1 MYLVRMDTMKNT
13 PELLFIDLNNFA
25 AYPTLAVGYLIR
37 SLRDANY
44 SVKLLSP
51 LALGVPAFTRDNPET
66 WKDQLMRR
74 LYFSGHPVMR
84 FSRDFLREQLAKR
97 NAKPHP
103 AMLAEVDKAI
113 AAKPSAIL
121 ISSYLDHY
129 EMCRLIGEKA
139 KAQGIPVLLGGPFF
153 NLNRVT
159 EQWLALDGITAIVGG
174 EVEFEL
180 PGMVNDLLDG
190 KSLAGRAGVFTNES
204 TETVQAIKPL
214 QQLNQLPVPDLS
226 DFPWDK
232 YPHKIIP
239 IMSGRGCGWGAC
251 TFCGDVVS
259 ANGRTFRSRGLKAVL
274 DELAAQSKEHNS
286 SDFIFLDIK
295 LNSDLELWYGLI
307 KNIQD
312 VVPGARWIAT
322 VHVNHQGDNG
332 LDKDTLIAAKKAGLT
347 RISFGLESG
356 SQELLDSM
364 KKGTKVTEAGD
375 FLKHAYE
382 AGISVRTSMM
392 QGFPGE
398 TAEDLKLTVDF
409 IDEHEQ
415 YLDRIRLS
423 RFKPLPDTPFDRIYQ
438 KQPERFPYMK
448 HFKWD
453 YKLARGLYQ
462 YLPPRDKQYRANKN
476 QLLEQVYKINCKTLR
491 NDAQEFNG
499 MM

>member
-1 MYLVRMDTMKNT
+1 MTKISNT

-37 SLRDANY
+37 SLRDAHY
-44 SVKLLSP
+44 KVRLLSP

-74 LYFSGHPVMR
+74 LYFSGSPVMR
-84 FSRDFLREQLAKR
+84 YSRDFLREQLAKR

-103 AMLAEVDKAI
+103 AMLAEVDKAL
-113 AAKPSAIL
+113 ATRPAAIL

-139 KAQGIPVLLGGPFF
+139 KASGIPVLLGGPFF

-159 EQWLALDGITAIVGG
+159 EQWLSLSGITAIVGG

-180 PGMVNDLLDG
+180 PNMVNDLLAG
-190 KSLAGRAGVFTNES
+190 KTLAGRAGVFTADS
-204 TETVQAIKPL
+204 KETSVQPLKPL
-214 QQLNQLPVPDLS
+214 QQLNRLPVPDFA

-239 IMSGRGCGWGAC
+239 IMSGRGCSWGAC

-259 ANGRTFRSRGLKAVL
+259 ANGRTFRSRGLEAVL
-274 DELAAQSKEHNS
+274 SELKAQSETHQS
-286 SDFIFLDIK
+286 TDFIFLDIK

-307 KNIQD
+307 KNIQN

-332 LDKDTLIAAKKAGLT
+332 LDRETLVAAKQAGLT

-356 SQELLDSM
+356 SQALLDSM
-364 KKGTKVTEAGD
+364 KKGTKVEEAGEL
-375 FLKHAYE
+375 LKQAYE

-398 TAEDLKLTVDF
+398 TAEDLRLTVEF
-409 IDEHEQ
+409 IDQHEQ

-462 YLPPRDKQYRANKN
+462 YLPPRDKAYRQQKNK
-476 QLLEQVYKINCKTLR
+476 LLEQVYKINCKMLR
-491 NDAQEFNG
+491 NGAKQFNG

>member
-1 MYLVRMDTMKNT
+1 MKSAPHT

-37 SLRDANY
+37 SLRDAQFK
-44 SVKLLSP
+44 VRLLSP
-51 LALGVPAFTRDNPET
+51 LALGVPAFTRDNPEG
-66 WKDQLMRR
+66 WKDQLIRR
-74 LYFSGHPVMR
+74 LYFSGNPIMSR
-84 FSRDFLREQLAKR
+84 SRDFLREQVSHWNSR
-97 NAKPHP
+97 PHP
-103 AMLAEVDKAI
+103 AMIAEVERAI
-113 AAKPSAIL
+113 AAKPAAIL

-129 EMCRLIGEKA
+129 EMCRVIGERA
-139 KAQGIPVLLGGPFF
+139 KAEGIPVLLGGPFF

-159 EQWLALDGITAIVGG
+159 EQWLSLPGIAAIVGG

-180 PGMVNDLLDG
+180 PQMVKALLAGD
-190 KSLAGRAGVFTNES
+190 SLKGRAGVFTQDS
-204 TETVQAIKPL
+204 DETVKPL
-214 QQLNQLPVPDLS
+214 LPLQNLQRLPVPDFT
-226 DFPWDK
+226 DFPWEK

-239 IMSGRGCGWGAC
+239 LMSGRGCGWGAC

-259 ANGRTFRSRGLKAVL
+259 ANGRTFRSRGLDAVL
-274 DELAAQSKEHNS
+274 QELKQQSETHKS
-286 SDFIFLDIK
+286 TDFIFLDIK

-307 KNIQD
+307 ENIQR

-322 VHVNHQGDNG
+322 VHVNHLGDNG
-332 LDKDTLIAAKKAGLT
+332 LDKDTLLAASQAGLT

-356 SQELLDSM
+356 SQRLLDTM
-364 KKGTKVTEAGD
+364 KKGTKVEEAGD
-375 FLKHAYE
+375 FLKHAYD

-398 TAEDLKLTVDF
+398 TADDLRLTVEF
-409 IDEHEQ
+409 IDQHEQ

-423 RFKPLPDTPFDRIYQ
+423 RFKPLPDTPFDRLYQ

-448 HFKWD
+448 HFSWD

-462 YLPPRDKQYRANKN
+462 YMPPRDKEYRQQKN
-476 QLLEQVYKINCKTLR
+476 RLLKQVYQINCKALR
-491 NDAQEFNG
+491 DDASEFNG